1 MAVAAECPEPRTI
14 NRYTPADLQQVL
26 AIERVSY
33 PNPWTRE
40 MFSEELDN
48 RLCHIF
54 VCREEETEENAVL
67 GYVCFWLFLGEMH
80 LLNLS
85 VHPDHR
91 RRGTGRR
98 LLVHALDYSS
108 ARGAK
113 VGFLEVRKSNRAART
128 MYEQYGFTEIGVR
141 PRYYEDGED
150 AVVMLLEIMP

>member
-1 MAVAAECPEPRTI
+1 MAVVAGCPEPQTI
-14 NRYTPADLQQVL
+14 SRYTPADLQQVL
-26 AIERVSY
+26 AIEWVSY

-40 MFSEELDN
+40 MFAEELDN

-54 VCREEETEENAVL
+54 VKREEEGEARTVL

-91 RRGTGRR
+91 RQGVGRR
-98 LLVHALDYSS
+98 LLVHALDFSS

-113 VGFLEVRKSNRAART
+113 VGFLEVRKSNRGART
-128 MYEQYGFTEIGVR
+128 MYEQYGFSEIGVR

-150 AVVMLLEIMP
+150 AVVMLLEITP

>member
-1 MAVAAECPEPRTI
+1 MAVVAGYPEPRTI
-14 NRYTPADLQQVL
+14 SRYTPADLEQVF

-40 MFSEELDN
+40 MFAEELDN

-54 VCREEETEENAVL
+54 VCREEDRAACAVL

-91 RRGTGRR
+91 RQGVGRR

-108 ARGAK
+108 GRGAK
-113 VGFLEVRKSNRAART
+113 VGFLEVRKRNRAARI

-150 AVVMLLEIMP
+150 AVVMLLEITP